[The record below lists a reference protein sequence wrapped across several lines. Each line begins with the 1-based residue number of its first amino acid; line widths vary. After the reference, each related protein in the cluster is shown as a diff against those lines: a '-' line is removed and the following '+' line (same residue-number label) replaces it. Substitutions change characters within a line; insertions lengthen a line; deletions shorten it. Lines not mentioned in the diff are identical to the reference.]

1 MLRRPITANGTA
13 ASAEVVLEGAAA
25 VVVAAGEGEVADTVR
40 VGGTGEATFLMGLTG
55 DESRGWLQQG
65 FTNRNIF
72 SSEER

>member
-13 ASAEVVLEGAAA
+13 AMAEAVLEGAA
-25 VVVAAGEGEVADTVR
+25 VVVAVGEGEVADTVR

-65 FTNRNIF
+65 FSNRNIF